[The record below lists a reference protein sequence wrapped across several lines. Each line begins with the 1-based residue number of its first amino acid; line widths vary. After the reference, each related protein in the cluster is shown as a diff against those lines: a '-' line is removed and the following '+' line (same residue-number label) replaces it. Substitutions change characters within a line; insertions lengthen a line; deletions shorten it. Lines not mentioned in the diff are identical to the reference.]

1 MLKFIML
8 TIGLLSSGMAMAVD
22 DVLTVDR
29 SVSGSFQS
37 SFPNEN
43 NIQPD
48 ISDFK
53 VLNSVLM
60 SNEAGER
67 WAVITVENLASGQR
81 TLNQNQLMA
90 LFANGERLTPH
101 IFKRRFLANEILSIT
116 LTFGEHKFPILEIYP
131 RN

>member
-1 MLKFIML
+1 MLKYILL
-8 TIGLLSSGMAMAVD
+8 TITLLSSGAVAAID

-43 NIQPD
+43 NTQPD

-67 WAVITVENLASGQR
+67 WAVMTIENLASGQR
-81 TLNQNQLMA
+81 TLNQNHLMA
-90 LFANGERLTPH
+90 LFANGERLTPQ
-101 IFKRRFLANEILSIT
+101 IFKRRFAANEILSIT
-116 LTFGEHKFPILEIYP
+116 LAFGEHKFPILEIYP

>member
-1 MLKFIML
+1 MLKYILL
-8 TIGLLSSGMAMAVD
+8 TITLLSSGTVAAID

-43 NIQPD
+43 NTQPD

-67 WAVITVENLASGQR
+67 WAVMTIENLASGQR
-81 TLNQNQLMA
+81 TLNQNHLMA
-90 LFANGERLTPH
+90 LFANGERLTPQ
-101 IFKRRFLANEILSIT
+101 IFKRRFAANEILSIT
-116 LTFGEHKFPILEIYP
+116 LAFGEHKFPILEIYP